1 MTFAFARAY
10 RLVPRGAGLSCD
22 DDGVALG
29 PVRLVEA
36 VIDRCGRRVYRL
48 RPASEVAQALRLA
61 YGSLPDEIE
70 RCQRGLAR
78 VGELLTAGAR
88 AQACIHAVQLA
99 FPQIAPEAMANLAHA
114 ASLQKDN
121 SNWAD
126 EPRVPAGSPGGGEWT
141 SEGDEEGAD
150 AHVRPATVPTADVN
164 ILPAAAQTSNVQAM
178 KERFVDTHLGDTE
191 AAADQL
197 GVPVEN
203 ILGLSALESRWGTSW
218 IAIQGKNFFG
228 INYPAPHANG
238 RMPPLK
244 PGPDFSTFASY
255 ADSLKSF
262 VAISR
267 AIIRD
272 KSDPEAF
279 AAALQNSGKFGVY
292 ENGAKVPT
300 YVPDVARTIL
310 GLRAIVAGRKI

>member
-1 MTFAFARAY
+1 M
-10 RLVPRGAGLSCD
+10 
-22 DDGVALG
+22 
-29 PVRLVEA
+29 
-36 VIDRCGRRVYRL
+36 
-48 RPASEVAQALRLA
+48 
-61 YGSLPDEIE
+61 
-70 RCQRGLAR
+70 
-78 VGELLTAGAR
+78 
-88 AQACIHAVQLA
+88 QLA

-203 ILGLSALESRWGTSW
+203 ILGLSALESRWGTS
-218 IAIQGKNFFG
+218 
-228 INYPAPHANG
+228 
-238 RMPPLK
+238 
-244 PGPDFSTFASY
+244 
-255 ADSLKSF
+255 
-262 VAISR
+262 
-267 AIIRD
+267 
-272 KSDPEAF
+272 SDR
-279 AAALQNSGKFGVY
+279 NSGEELFRHKLPRTSCKRSHASPKT
-292 ENGAKVPT
+292 GA
-300 YVPDVARTIL
+300 
-310 GLRAIVAGRKI
+310 